1 MFTNRY
7 IFTYATIM
15 IIIVASILAT
25 AANILKPFQD
35 NNVRVEKIKNILAVA
50 DVLDA
55 EKTYTAEEYDQLY
68 AEIILD
74 EFVVDIKG
82 TINKEEKAFDIDL
95 AKEQKKAIENQKLP
109 VFIAS
114 MPDGNKKY
122 IIPVRGKGLWGPV
135 WGFLAVAQDG
145 KTVLGANFGHK
156 GETPGLGAEIDKPKF
171 GNQFINKQIF
181 DDKGNFTSIK
191 VVKGGA
197 MPNDKHGVDAISGG
211 TITSNGV
218 SEMLFDCLSGY
229 EAYFK
234 TIEK

>member
-1 MFTNRY
+1 
-7 IFTYATIM
+7 M

-35 NNVRVEKIKNILAVA
+35 NNVKVEKIKNILSVA

-55 EKTYTAEEYDQLY
+55 DKTYTAVEYDQIY
-68 AEIILD
+68 ADIIKD
-74 EFVVDIKG
+74 EFVVNTKG
-82 TINKEEKAFDIDL
+82 VINKESKAFDIDL
-95 AKEQKKAIENQKLP
+95 AAEQRKDIAVQRLP

-114 MPDGNKKY
+114 MPDGSKKY

-135 WGFLAVAQDG
+135 WGFIAVGNDG

-171 GNQFINKQIF
+171 GNQFIDKQIF
-181 DDKGNFTSIK
+181 NEDGNFTSIK
-191 VVKGGA
+191 VIKGGA
-197 MPNDKHGVDAISGG
+197 LPDDRHGVDAISGG
-211 TITSNGV
+211 TITSVGV
-218 SEMLFDCLSGY
+218 SDMLFDCLSGY

-234 TIEK
+234 NLEN

>member
-35 NNVRVEKIKNILAVA
+35 NNVKVEKIKNILSVA

-55 EKTYTAEEYDQLY
+55 DKSYTAEEYDQIYL
-68 AEIILD
+68 ETITD
-74 EFVVDIKG
+74 EFVVNTKG
-82 TINKEEKAFDIDL
+82 EINKEEKAFNINL
-95 AKEQKKAIENQKLP
+95 AEEQRKAIGEQKLP

-114 MPDGNKKY
+114 MPDGSKKY

-135 WGFLAVAQDG
+135 WGFLSVSGDG
-145 KTVLGANFGHK
+145 RTVLGANFGHK

-171 GNQFINKQIF
+171 GNQFIDKQIF
-181 DDKGNFTSIK
+181 DDEGKFTSIK

-197 MPNDKHGVDAISGG
+197 LPGDKHGVDAISGG
-211 TITSNGV
+211 TITCVGV
-218 SEMLFDCLSGY
+218 SDMLFDCLSGY

-234 TIEK
+234 NLEN